1 MYLAGGEKREQE
13 QWKGGEQG
21 DKSKRGVRE
30 KGIISVGYQ
39 LRCGLTIVCVC
50 VCVCSRRNREVR

>member
-13 QWKGGEQG
+13 QWKSGEQG

-30 KGIISVGYQ
+30 KGMISVGYQ
-39 LRCGLTIVCVC
+39 LCVC
-50 VCVCSRRNREVR
+50 VVGGIGK